1 MTYKENLEII
11 YKDVILLAVTTYR
24 KHQSITLDEAI
35 EWINKRHPELLSPYK
50 GFNGVIQ
57 AAYNR
62 AQDEEAQKAI
72 KTVFT
77 HYDGTPV
84 WEK

>member
-35 EWINKRHPELLSPYK
+35 EWINKRHPELPSPYK
-50 GFNGVIQ
+50 GFNGVLQ
-57 AAYNR
+57 AAYDR

-77 HYDGTPV
+77 HNDGTPV